1 MADISQRACDVLK
14 KVDLILAED
23 TRQSSKLLAH
33 LGVKTPMIALHEH
46 NEEKMKAKDQALA
59 SNKEMAL
66 ISDSGTPL
74 ISDPGFKIV
83 GYLIKNQ
90 ISIIPIPGACAL
102 TTALCASGIPT
113 DSFSFFGFLPTVAT
127 KKNKFLQNLTDES
140 KTMIFYESPKRVK
153 NTIKTMFELFGA
165 DRLCCIARELTKVY
179 EQIVT
184 ADLGEV
190 LKQINEGGIVLKG
203 EFVIIIQGINRK
215 NSIDDLETIRILKI
229 LLADVSLKQ
238 AVDLT
243 CKITNIN
250 KNKVYKLALKCI

>member
-1 MADISQRACDVLK
+1 MADISQRACVVLE

-46 NEEKMKAKDQALA
+46 NEEKMKAKVQTLA
-59 SNKEMAL
+59 TDKDLAL

-74 ISDPGFKIV
+74 ISDPGYKIV
-83 GYLIKNQ
+83 AHLIKNQ

-102 TTALCASGIPT
+102 TTALCASGIAT
-113 DSFSFFGFLPTVAT
+113 NSFSFFGFLPTVTA
-127 KKNKFLQNLTDES
+127 KKNKFLQNLTDET

-153 NTIKTMFELFGA
+153 NTINIMRELFGA
-165 DRLCCIARELTKVY
+165 DRLCCVARELTKIY

-190 LKQINEGGIVLKG
+190 LKQINEGSIVLKG
-203 EFVIIIQGINRK
+203 EFVIIIQGNNSK
-215 NSIDDLETIRILKI
+215 NSIDDFETKRILKI

-250 KNKVYKLALKCI
+250 KNKVYKLALKCL